1 MGWPVVKLGE
11 VLDQDLDFV
20 TDLEPGIYKKLS
32 VKLYG
37 KGVLPDKPVE
47 AHAVRMK
54 KHQIAKEGQVIVS
67 EIWAKKGA
75 IGIVPPNGSGA
86 LCTSHF
92 YLFNRKPERVMEGW
106 LRYLFIA
113 NFLEPQLSAEAR
125 GTTGYA
131 SVRPRHFLQCE
142 VPLPSL
148 DEQQRI
154 VAKLDK
160 VAALVEERRKVT
172 ETAGHDAQSMLSN
185 AFRKIIDGAPY
196 RPMAEVAPLVR
207 RPVEIEPDQSYP
219 ELGVRSF
226 GRGTFHKP
234 ALDGMEIGSK
244 RLFRIQEGDLLF
256 NIVFAWEGAVAIVQP
271 EDNGRVGSHRFLT
284 CVADEN
290 IATVDFLR
298 FYFLAPEGLQKLGDA
313 SPGGA
318 GRNRTLGLKKLDAIT
333 VPVPPIDRQR
343 WFDRLQTRVHQAE
356 ALRGS
361 AEQDVE
367 ALLPAMLHGVF
378 GGSPGFNSK

>member
-1 MGWPVVKLGE
+1 MGWPAVKLGE
-11 VLDQDLDFV
+11 ILDQDLDFI
-20 TDLEPGIYKKLS
+20 TDLEPGTYKKLS

-37 KGVLPDKPVE
+37 RGVVPDKPVE
-47 AHAVRMK
+47 AHTIRMK
-54 KHQIAKEGQVIVS
+54 KHQIAKEGQIIVS

-75 IGIVPPNGSGA
+75 IGIVPPNGNGA

-92 YLFNRKPERVMEGW
+92 YLFNRKSERVIEGW

-142 VPLPSL
+142 VPLPPL
-148 DEQQRI
+148 NEQQQI

-160 VAALVEERRKVT
+160 VAGLVGERSKVI
-172 ETAGHDAQSMLSN
+172 ETAAHDAKSMLAN
-185 AFRKIIDGAPY
+185 AFRKSIDGAPY
-196 RPMAEVAPLVR
+196 RPMSEVAPLVR

-234 ALDGMEIGSK
+234 SLNGMEVGSK
-244 RLFRIQEGDLLF
+244 KLFRIQEGDLLF
-256 NIVFAWEGAVAIVQP
+256 NIVFAWEGAVAIAQP
-271 EDNGRVGSHRFLT
+271 KDDGRVGSHRFLT
-284 CVADEN
+284 CVTDKDGATAD
-290 IATVDFLR
+290 FFR
-298 FYFLAPEGLQKLGDA
+298 FYFLTPEGLQKLGDA

-333 VPVPPIDRQR
+333 VPVPPLDRQR
-343 WFDRLQTRVHQAE
+343 WFDRLQRQVQQVE
-356 ALRGS
+356 ILRES
-361 AEQDVE
+361 AGEDVE
-367 ALLPAMLHGVF
+367 ALLPAMLDGVF
-378 GGSPGFNSK
+378 NV